1 MATELEAAQKAAAAA
16 QEAAA
21 AAQRVAEAQEVSF
34 LDGVKHVK
42 QIADGRTKRDAD
54 RLKTRYISLFGL
66 QRWSELVRDSR

>member
-34 LDGVKHVK
+34 LDGIKNIR
-42 QIADGRTKRDAD
+42 QITENRTARDAA